1 MPIED
6 IKDLPGPTGQHSP
19 APSDLANAQF
29 ITTMRALDRV
39 EASVHLYAA
48 TMTSTI
54 NTEVRERLDRIE
66 AKLDALTKS
75 DAVDA
80 MKAHLH
86 HFKDQPTMAEV
97 ERMIT
102 DATDFLEM
110 RITENGGLPMTLVA
124 PVRKAIEKYRYISK
138 ILLDAM
144 NTSRAPQQR
153 APYEGGAE

>member
-6 IKDLPGPTGQHSP
+6 PNDTH
-19 APSDLANAQF
+19 NAQF
-29 ITTMRALDRV
+29 IAIIR
-39 EASVHLYAA
+39 
-48 TMTSTI
+48 
-54 NTEVRERLDRIE
+54 NLDRIE
-66 AKLDALTKS
+66 AKIDALTKS

-80 MKAHLH
+80 VKAGLH
-86 HFKDQPTMAEV
+86 AFGAEPTMSGV
-97 ERMIT
+97 EAMIT
-102 DATDFLEM
+102 DATDILEM

-153 APYEGGAE
+153 APYEKGGAE